1 MVTYFFILFIK
12 TAFFS
17 APKLVAKF
25 LLLFSF
31 ALLSIMNFTRLFE
44 ILEYQQLRYPQA
56 IALAGRSRDS
66 WQKWSC
72 AEVLAERDCISAGML
87 ELGLHRHD
95 RVGILAHSGS
105 PYWAIADAAMLQIGI
120 VPVPIHATAR
130 PDEIAHIV
138 QDAALKA
145 CFVSNVDMLE
155 KLRDAGVSL
164 QFIFHLA
171 EKIDFETLEG
181 EHIIFWQKLKCEP
194 TQQELDKIKYLRD
207 SITEKELATLL
218 YTSGTTGLPKGVML
232 SHENIV
238 SNIKSVMAIVPVGPE
253 TTVLSYLPLSHIFER
268 MVTYAYQA
276 SGASIWYADAV
287 ENLPR
292 ILPEVRPHFM
302 TAVPRILERM
312 YDRLLKV
319 RNQKGKLGRKIMDWA
334 IRLGERYP
342 YAGEREMPFDYH
354 FKLIVADVLV
364 YRHWRRRMGGRLQ
377 YIAVGAAALQ
387 ARLGRLFSAAGIDVR
402 EGYGLTETSPVIAF
416 NRFEPGGVR
425 FGTVGIAAPGVD
437 LRITAADESG
447 DGEIEVRGP
456 NVMLGYLN
464 LPEETAARF
473 TADGWFK
480 TGDAGHIEHKKFL
493 RITGRKSEL
502 FKTTT
507 GKFVAPAY
515 VEQQLL
521 SSPFI
526 SQVMVIGANK
536 PYVAALIIPNFE
548 ALENWCSENK
558 VHWTAPQYMVLNNK
572 VEKLFRQEL
581 ERLNEE
587 RLGTIEKVRTFKLLH
602 ESWAP
607 ENGLLTPTLKLRRD
621 AISKQYEQEIHTLF

>member
-1 MVTYFFILFIK
+1 
-12 TAFFS
+12 
-17 APKLVAKF
+17 
-25 LLLFSF
+25 
-31 ALLSIMNFTRLFE
+31 MNFTRLFE
-44 ILEYQQLRYPQA
+44 ILEYQHLRYPQA
-56 IALAGRSRDS
+56 IALAGRSQDQ

-72 AEVLAERDCISAGML
+72 AEALAERDRISAGML

-95 RVGILAHSGS
+95 RVGMLAHCGS
-105 PYWAIADAAMLQIGI
+105 PYWAIADAAMLQIGV

-145 CFVSNVDMLE
+145 CFVSNAEMLGL
-155 KLRDAGVSL
+155 LREAGVDVK
-164 QFIFHLA
+164 FIFFLG
-171 EKIDFETLEG
+171 EKTALSAG
-181 EHIIFWQKLKCEP
+181 EKIIFWQDLKCVP

-276 SGASIWYADAV
+276 CGAPVWYADAV

-319 RNQKGKLGRKIMDWA
+319 RNQKGQLGRKIMDWA

-364 YRHWRRRMGGRLQ
+364 YRHWRRRMGGRLR
-377 YIAVGAAALQ
+377 YIGVGAAALQ
-387 ARLGRLFSAAGIDVR
+387 PRLGRLFSAAGIDVR

-425 FGTVGIAAPGVD
+425 FGTVGIVAPGVD
-437 LRITAADESG
+437 LRIASPDDSG
-447 DGEIEVRGP
+447 EGEIEVRGP
-456 NVMLGYLN
+456 NVMLGYHN

-473 TADGWFK
+473 TPDGWFK
-480 TGDAGHIEHKKFL
+480 TGDAGRMEHKKFL

-526 SQVMVIGANK
+526 SQAMVIGANK
-536 PYVAALIIPNFE
+536 PHVAALIIPNFE
-548 ALENWCSENK
+548 TLQTWCAENK

-581 ERLNEE
+581 ERLNED
-587 RLGTIEKVRTFKLLH
+587 RLGMIEKVRTFKLLH
-602 ESWAP
+602 EPWTP
-607 ENGLLTPTLKLRRD
+607 ENGLLTPTLKLRRE
-621 AISKQYEQEIHTLF
+621 AIYKLYEQEMPALF

>member
-1 MVTYFFILFIK
+1 
-12 TAFFS
+12 
-17 APKLVAKF
+17 
-25 LLLFSF
+25 
-31 ALLSIMNFTRLFE
+31 MNFTRLFE
-44 ILEYQQLRYPQA
+44 ILEYQQMRYPQA
-56 IALAGRSRDS
+56 IAMAGRSQDQ

-72 AEVLAERDCISAGML
+72 AEVLAERDRVSAGLL
-87 ELGLHRHD
+87 ELDLHRHD
-95 RVGILAHSGS
+95 RVGILAHCGS
-105 PYWAIADAAMLQIGI
+105 PHWTIADAAMLQMGI

-145 CFVSNVDMLE
+145 CFVSNEEMFK
-155 KLRDAGVSL
+155 KLREAGIFL
-164 QFIFHLA
+164 DFILVLG
-171 EKIDFETLEG
+171 EKVDIEVLEG
-181 EHIIFWQKLKCEP
+181 EKIISWDMLKREP
-194 TQQELDKIKYLRD
+194 TQHELDKIKYLRD

-253 TTVLSYLPLSHIFER
+253 TTVLSFLPLSHIFER

-276 SGASIWYADAV
+276 CGAPIWYVDAV

-319 RNQKGKLGRKIMDWA
+319 RNQKGQLGRKIMDWA

-354 FKLIVADVLV
+354 FKLVIADLLV
-364 YRHWRRRMGGRLQ
+364 YRHWRKRMGGRLQ

-387 ARLGRLFSAAGIDVR
+387 PRLGRLFSAAGIDVR

-437 LRITAADESG
+437 LRIAAPDESG

-464 LPEETAARF
+464 LPQETAARF
-473 TADGWFK
+473 TPDGWFK

-521 SSPFI
+521 TSSLI
-526 SQVMVIGANK
+526 SQAMVLGANQ
-536 PYVAALIIPNFE
+536 PHVAALIVPNFE
-548 ALENWCSENK
+548 TLENWCVENK

-581 ERLNEE
+581 DRLNEE
-587 RLGTIEKVRTFKLLH
+587 RLGPIEKVRTFKLLH
-602 ESWAP
+602 EPWTP
-607 ENGLLTPTLKLRRD
+607 ENGLLTPTLKLRRET
-621 AISKQYEQEIHTLF
+621 ISKEYEQEVFALF